1 MWLDLTLLKTVM
13 KIYYSVYILIFYQTV
28 VFFFVD
34 TQAKKRMVRDLK
46 PQIGENLFD
55 GAMLFTLKWLPD
67 PCVHTVKNEV
77 SS

>member
-1 MWLDLTLLKTVM
+1 MVRFNPSEDGNENLLFC
-13 KIYYSVYILIFYQTV
+13 IHPYLLSNCCL
-28 VFFFVD
+28 FFVD